1 MLFCS
6 FNEGY
11 GTDNFYLFL
20 SSIIQTVAIR
30 PNSAVRC
37 IQGKKASERTSVLNK
52 HQSTEQRQMTTKGV
66 ILNDRQV
73 NDKSFG
79 GRFKC
84 LALHFKC
91 NQRKMQAAK

>member
-1 MLFCS
+1 MKDMGPIIFTYFES
-6 FNEGY
+6 F
-11 GTDNFYLFL
+11 
-20 SSIIQTVAIR
+20 IQAVAIR
-30 PNSAVRC
+30 PNFAIRC
-37 IQGKKASERTSVLNK
+37 IQGKKASERTRVLNK
-52 HQSTEQRQMTTKGV
+52 HQFTEQWQTRTTGD

-84 LALHFKC
+84 LALHLKY

>member
-11 GTDNFYLFL
+11 GTDNFHLFL
-20 SSIIQTVAIR
+20 YSIIQAVVIR
-30 PNSAVRC
+30 PNCAVRC

-52 HQSTEQRQMTTKGV
+52 HQFAEQWQTRTKGD

-84 LALHFKC
+84 LALHLKY